1 MALSR
6 QQLDEIRERVDIV
19 DLVGSY
25 LTLKRAGTAYK
36 AVCPFHKEKTPSFTV
51 NPQRQIYHCFGCGAG
66 GDVFKFVMQYEN
78 VEFMEAVRMLAQRAG
93 VALQFDQQDKAEEGL
108 KEQLYRVHE
117 EATPLLPGRAAP
129 EQGGGRRPRVPRET
143 TAGAPTSWRR
153 SGLGF
158 APRAT
163 DVTLR
168 FGEKHGFAPAL
179 LETSGLLA
187 KSEDGRSYDRFRD
200 RLMFPI
206 RDLSGRV
213 IAFSGRILEKEAS
226 PAKYLNSPET
236 PLFRKSKVLYAMD
249 RARKSIIEARTC
261 LLCEGQI
268 DVIRCHGAGI
278 TNAVAGLG
286 TAITEEHSRLIKRHA
301 DTVTLLMDADTA
313 GQNSAIRSAEIFLEG
328 ELSVQVA
335 ALPVGE
341 DPDSLIVKRGAD
353 ALREVLGRARS
364 VIDFQIDVLS
374 AREDLK
380 TEQGFRRVAKAL
392 LETIQHA
399 QSGVQRDQL
408 LREAASRLGVS
419 ETALREDLR
428 RTRVQPRTQAET
440 APGPAPVAPAAPPPV
455 EEKDLLRLLLHH
467 PDTAELVTRFVKP
480 EQLSDPRCQVL
491 VKGLLDAAQVETDIT
506 ALARDAGEACLGL
519 ISELMAEE
527 TRYTGADE
535 PQVRAAQD
543 LIVAIR
549 RRAVERRLR
558 TLLAE
563 REKAGDAER
572 ERLTQEV
579 AQIKY
584 DLAHLRQGW
593 EKAMPILE
601 LDE

>member
-1 MALSR
+1 MAVSR
-6 QQLDEIRERVDIV
+6 QQLDEIRDRVDIV

-25 LTLKRAGTAYK
+25 LTLKRAGTAFK

-93 VALQFDQQDKAEEGL
+93 VVLQVDQQDKAEEGL

-117 EATPLLPGRAAP
+117 EATRFFQDVLRQSRAADTA
-129 EQGGGRRPRVPRET
+129 REYLKKRQLGPDIVE
-143 TAGAPTSWRR
+143 AF
-153 SGLGF
+153 GLGF

-187 KSEDGRSYDRFRD
+187 KSEDGRIYDRFRD

-236 PLFRKSKVLYAMD
+236 PIFRKSKVLYAMD

-278 TNAVAGLG
+278 THAVAGLG
-286 TAITEEHSRLIKRHA
+286 TAITEDHSRLIKRHA

-399 QSGVQRDQL
+399 QSSVQRDQL

-428 RTRVQPRTQAET
+428 RTRVQPRTQAEN
-440 APGPAPVAPAAPPPV
+440 AGSPAATPPDAPPPV
-455 EEKDLLRLLLHH
+455 EEKDLVRLLLHH
-467 PDTAELVTRFVKP
+467 PDTAGLVARFVKP
-480 EQLSDPRCQVL
+480 EQLSDARCQVL
-491 VKGLLDAAQVETDIT
+491 VKGLLQAADVETDIT
-506 ALARDAGEACLGL
+506 ALARDAGDACLQL
-519 ISELMAEE
+519 VSELMAGT
-527 TRYTGADE
+527 TRYTGSDA
-535 PQVRAAQD
+535 PQQRAAQD
-543 LIVAIR
+543 LIIAVR
-549 RRAVERRLR
+549 RRQLER
-558 TLLAE
+558 TLRSLLA
-563 REKAGDAER
+563 RRDQAADAER
-572 ERLTQEV
+572 DRLTQEI

-593 EKAMPILE
+593 EKALPILE
-601 LDE
+601 LGE